1 MPSPSRH
8 APLAVLAVLALA
20 TPLAAAAD
28 ALGAVAGKVEVSPA
42 RFQDETV
49 VYLQDVPGSW
59 KPRTH
64 AMDQRGMKFLP
75 LVLTVTAGDTVDFLN
90 NDGVEHN
97 VFSPDQ
103 DAFNL
108 GTFQSGD
115 KRSHTFDAPGVY
127 RIRCSIHP
135 EMLGWVFVA
144 PSPHAAAVDRR
155 GKFALKDVP
164 PGTYRLTVWNAH
176 VAGTERPVSVAAGKT
191 AQETVSLGGPA
202 AR

>member
-1 MPSPSRH
+1 MPR
-8 APLAVLAVLALA
+8 
-20 TPLAAAAD
+20 PLAALALVALPLAALGD
-28 ALGAVAGKVEVSPA
+28 GALGAVTGKVDVQPP

-49 VYLQDVPGSW
+49 VYLANVGGTW

-75 LVLTVTAGDTVDFLN
+75 LVLTVTTGDTVDFLN

-97 VFSPDQ
+97 VFSADE

-108 GTFQSGD
+108 GTFQPLD
-115 KRSHTFDAPGVY
+115 KRSHAFDAPGVY

-144 PSPHAAAVDRR
+144 QNPWSAPVDRR
-155 GKFALKDVP
+155 GRFSLKGVP
-164 PGTYRLTVWNAH
+164 PGTYTLVVWNAH
-176 VAGTERPVSVAAGKT
+176 MAGTERTVTVAAGQT
-191 AQETVSLGGPA
+191 AEETFSLRSP
-202 AR
+202 RR

>member
-1 MPSPSRH
+1 MVRPTSP
-8 APLAVLAVLALA
+8 ALALLA
-20 TPLAAAAD
+20 LLALPLAAAAEP
-28 ALGAVAGKVEVSPA
+28 GAVAGKVDVQPA

-49 VYLQDVPGSW
+49 VYLAEVSGTW

-108 GTFQSGD
+108 GTFQAGD
-115 KRSHTFDAPGVY
+115 QRSHLFDTPGVY

-144 PSPHAAAVDRR
+144 ANPYAAPVDRR
-155 GKFALKDVP
+155 GKFTLKEVP

-176 VAGTERPVSVAAGKT
+176 LEGTEKTITIAAGKT
-191 AQETVSLGGPA
+191 AEETLTLRPP
-202 AR
+202 RK

>member
-1 MPSPSRH
+1 MRPRRT
-8 APLAVLAVLALA
+8 LA
-20 TPLAAAAD
+20 PLAAAA
-28 ALGAVAGKVEVSPA
+28 ALAAVSVPLAAAAEAGGAVAGKVAVQPA

-49 VYLQDVPGSW
+49 VYLADVPGTW

-75 LVLTVTAGDTVDFLN
+75 LVLTVTAGDSVDFLN

-115 KRSHTFDAPGVY
+115 KRSHLFDAPGVY

-144 PSPHAAAVDRR
+144 PNPYAAPVDRR
-155 GKFALKDVP
+155 GKFALRDVP
-164 PGTYRLTVWNAH
+164 PGTYRLAVWNAH
-176 VAGTERPVSVAAGKT
+176 LGETERTVTVAAGKT
-191 AQETVSLGGPA
+191 VEETVSLPA